1 MSAAPAAV
9 PRHQPCF
16 YVQFMNY
23 PAVLPVELAAV
34 PPSPPN
40 PPMVVCGIDSTK
52 LTFGEWW
59 RMSPGLSAVIG
70 WCAGLLRT
78 RILDAARLLI
88 IRDAARMEIPL
99 SAVTEAPRRKIM
111 ERVEALKQLGFG
123 EPRLLRLVDVFTNR
137 ETLLAVQ
144 IDSAGRT
151 LSRVAYVYPLPGA
164 TAKKKLFSVG
174 FLTAFQDATM
184 LCTDDKRPA
193 LTSAPTVFARW
204 HRGGLGA
211 LFRAHEKN
219 LHAVN
224 AAPVKITDTNT
235 WRICDEYERAL
246 AEFQQS
252 RGLYHA
258 ISDAEGANIAA
269 KGSEDEIRDAATL
282 AELTRLQTTK
292 RSSLAGIIML
302 VVSLLV
308 FAGTGA
314 MAWSWKF
321 CAGIAVT
328 LFVHELGH
336 YLAMRCFKYR
346 ELRMFFVPLLGAAVT
361 GKHYNVA
368 GWKKAMVSLMGP
380 LPGIVIGAAMGVCA
394 FVYGNQWMA
403 GAAFL
408 VIGLNL
414 FNLLPVL
421 PLDGGW
427 FWNSVL
433 FCRHRTLEAGFK
445 GLAGVALIGSSLL
458 GAGRVWLFVGLSLL
472 AAIPKTWR
480 LGEVVARLKE
490 RGWQSGNEDLISN
503 ETAQLIR
510 AELKPAR
517 KTPAP
522 AKVAAAET
530 LHVFERL
537 NAHPPNWLESFGLS
551 ALYGATVIVAL
562 VGLGFGAAAKENM
575 PSSKVASMSEPAR
588 EHVPVLT
595 ARFQGELAASPESSA
610 QLEPASGSRRIVRTF
625 PDAATAAAAF
635 RKLQT
640 RVGADKLVQFGQTV
654 IAVTSRKNNKAA
666 AAIAE
671 ELRQSNGEVFDTG
684 SPLEWMQVDLGFSAT
699 PQIAQQLHSEI
710 QTYLALP
717 ADMRPTPPWQP
728 DAAFTPEQRQQFARA
743 GATYARVLQL
753 QKDAFDNPEVRRE
766 TERLTRPGLLNVFLR
781 RKTMIGDWQKIRDQ
795 QERVWHVALQK
806 LQTSRD
812 STLDQRVI
820 ELALHEPRQA
830 NSAAEAAANEAWRAQ
845 MRVLLT
851 GSEEVSED
859 PERQIHGQITVS
871 GGDVTLHSMGL
882 FAPERTLPA
891 LAKCL
896 MQTRCTNLRYG
907 FYKANPDDPRIAALN
922 D

>member
-1 MSAAPAAV
+1 
-9 PRHQPCF
+9 
-16 YVQFMNY
+16 MNY
-23 PAVLPVELAAV
+23 PAVLPAEPSAPPAAATM
-34 PPSPPN
+34 N
-40 PPMVVCGIDSTK
+40 PPVVVCGLDSTK

-59 RMSPGLSAVIG
+59 RMSPGVSALIG
-70 WCAGLLRT
+70 WCAGLFRA
-78 RILDAARLLI
+78 RILDSARLHI
-88 IRDAARMEIPL
+88 VRDAARMEIPL
-99 SAVTEAPRRKIM
+99 NAVTDAPRRKIM

-137 ETLLAVQ
+137 ETILAIQ

-151 LSRVAYVYPLPGA
+151 LSRVAYVYPLQGA
-164 TAKKKLFSVG
+164 TAKKKRFSIG
-174 FLTAFQDATM
+174 FLSAFQDATM

-193 LTSAPTVFARW
+193 LISAPTVFARW
-204 HRGGLGA
+204 CRGSLPA
-211 LFRAHEKN
+211 RLRDHEKN
-219 LHAVN
+219 LHAIN
-224 AAPVKITDTNT
+224 AAPVKITDTNA

-252 RGLYHA
+252 RGLYHT
-258 ISDAEGANIAA
+258 ISDAEGANVAG

-292 RSSLAGIIML
+292 RSSMAGIIML
-302 VVSLLV
+302 VVSVLV

-346 ELRMFFVPLLGAAVT
+346 ELRMFFIPLLGAAVT

-380 LPGIVIGAAMGVCA
+380 LPGIVIGAAMAVFA
-394 FVYGNQWMA
+394 FVYGSQWMA

-414 FNLLPVL
+414 FNLVPVL

-433 FCRHRTLEAGFK
+433 FCRHRTLEVGFK
-445 GLAGVALIGSSLL
+445 GLAAFVLIGSSLI
-458 GAGRVWLFVGLSLL
+458 GGGRVWLYVGISLL

-480 LGEVVARLKE
+480 LGDVVARLKE

-503 ETAQLIR
+503 ETAQLIL
-510 AELKPAR
+510 AELRTAR
-517 KTPAP
+517 KTPPP

-551 ALYGATVIVAL
+551 ALYGATIVVAF
-562 VGLGFGAAAKENM
+562 VGLGFGAAAKEKL
-575 PSSKVASMSEPAR
+575 PGGKVVSMSDAPR

-595 ARFQGELAASPESSA
+595 ARFQGELASSPESST
-610 QLEPASGSRRIVRTF
+610 QVEPETASRRIVRTF
-625 PDAATAAAAF
+625 PDSATAAVAF
-635 RKLQT
+635 RKAVQA

-654 IAVTSRKNNKAA
+654 IAVTPRKNNKAA

-671 ELRQSNGEVFDTG
+671 QLRQPNGEVFDTG
-684 SPLEWMQVDLGFSAT
+684 SVLDWMQLDFAFSAAN
-699 PQIAQQLHSEI
+699 PQIAQQLHAEI
-710 QTYLALP
+710 RSYLSLP
-717 ADMRPTPPWQP
+717 TDMRPTPPWQA
-728 DAAFTPEQRQQFARA
+728 DDAFTPEQRQQFARA
-743 GATYARVLQL
+743 GATYVRVQQL
-753 QKDAFDNPEVRRE
+753 QQDAFDSPELRRE
-766 TERLTRPGLLNVFLR
+766 MERVARPGLLNIFLR
-781 RKTMIGDWQKIRDQ
+781 RKTVVTDWQKIRDQ
-795 QERVWHVALQK
+795 RERVWRTAVQH

-820 ELALHEPRQA
+820 ELALHEPRRGT
-830 NSAAEAAANEAWRAQ
+830 SAAEAAANEAWRAQ
-845 MRVLLT
+845 MRLLLT
-851 GSEEVSED
+851 GSEEISENL
-859 PERQIHGQITVS
+859 ERQINGQITVS
-871 GGDVTLHSMGL
+871 GADVTLHSVGL
-882 FAPERTLPA
+882 SAPERTLPA
-891 LAKCL
+891 LANCL
-896 MQTRCTNLRYG
+896 MRTRCTNLRYG
-907 FYKANPDDPRIAALN
+907 FYKANVSDPRLVAL
-922 D
+922 DD

>member
-1 MSAAPAAV
+1 MTSPHAASASVATQPPA
-9 PRHQPCF
+9 
-16 YVQFMNY
+16 
-23 PAVLPVELAAV
+23 LPTATID
-34 PPSPPN
+34 PPV
-40 PPMVVCGIDSTK
+40 VVCGLDSTK
-52 LTFGEWW
+52 LTFDEWW

-70 WCAGLLRT
+70 WLSGLFRT

-88 IRDAARMEIPL
+88 IRDAARMEIAL
-99 SAVTEAPRRKIM
+99 SQVTEAPRRKLM
-111 ERVEALKQLGFG
+111 ERVEALKRLGFG
-123 EPRLLRLVDVFTNR
+123 EPRVMRLVDVFTNR
-137 ETLLAVQ
+137 ETLLAIQ

-151 LSRVAYVYPLPGA
+151 LSRVAYIYPLAGA
-164 TAKKKLFSVG
+164 TAKKKRFSVG

-184 LCTDDKRPA
+184 LCTDNKRPA
-193 LTSAPTVFARW
+193 LMSAPTVFARW
-204 HRGGLGA
+204 RSGGLAA

-224 AAPVKITDTNT
+224 AAPVKITDTNA

-258 ISDAEGANIAA
+258 ISDAEGANVAA

-292 RSSLAGIIML
+292 RSSMAGVIML
-302 VVSLLV
+302 IVSVLV

-321 CAGIAVT
+321 CAGIAAT

-346 ELRMFFVPLLGAAVT
+346 ELRMFFLPLLGAAVT

-368 GWKKAMVSLMGP
+368 GWKKAIVSLMGP
-380 LPGIVIGAAMGVCA
+380 LPGIFIGAAMAVFA
-394 FVYGNQWMA
+394 FAYGNQWMA

-414 FNLLPVL
+414 FNLLPLL

-433 FCRHRTLEAGFK
+433 FCRHRALEAGFK
-445 GLAGVALIGSSLL
+445 GLAGVALIGSSLI
-458 GAGRVWLFVGLSLL
+458 GGGRVWLFVGVSLL

-480 LGEVVARLKE
+480 LGEVAARLKQ
-490 RGWQSGNEDLISN
+490 RGWQSSQEDLISN
-503 ETAQLIR
+503 ETAQLIL

-551 ALYGATVIVAL
+551 ALYGATVIVAC
-562 VGLGFGAAAKENM
+562 VGLGFGAAAKENIAG
-575 PSSKVASMSEPAR
+575 SKVVSMKEPAR

-595 ARFQGELAASPESSA
+595 ARFQGELAASPEASA
-610 QLEPASGSRRIVRTF
+610 PADPATGSRRIVRTF
-625 PDAATAAAAF
+625 PDSASATAAF
-635 RKLQT
+635 RKAVQA

-671 ELRQSNGEVFDTG
+671 QLRQPNGQVFDTG
-684 SPLEWMQVDLGFSAT
+684 SPLDWMQIDLGFSTAT
-699 PQIAQQLHSEI
+699 PQIAQQLYSEI
-710 QTYLALP
+710 QSYLALP

-728 DAAFTPEQRQQFARA
+728 DDAFTPEQRQQFARA

-753 QKDAFDNPEVRRE
+753 QKEAFDNPDVRRE
-766 TERLTRPGLLNVFLR
+766 TERLTSSGLLKLFLR
-781 RKTMIGDWQKIRDQ
+781 RKTIVSDWQKIRDHR
-795 QERVWHVALQK
+795 ESVWHAALQK
-806 LQTSRD
+806 LQSLPN
-812 STLDQRVI
+812 STFDQRVI

-830 NSAAEAAANEAWRAQ
+830 SSRAEMAAAEAWRAQ
-845 MRVLLT
+845 MRLLLT
-851 GSEEVSED
+851 GSEEISED
-859 PERQIHGQITVS
+859 PERQIYGKIMVS
-871 GGDVTLHSMGL
+871 GSNVTLHSMGI
-882 FAPERTLPA
+882 FAPEKTLPA
-891 LAKCL
+891 LARCL
-896 MQTRCTNLRYG
+896 LQTRCTNLRYG
-907 FYKANPDDPRIAALN
+907 FYKVNRDDSRIAALT